1 MAGHRRIKGHV
12 QECLEKD
19 DWKACL
25 QAMAAEHGTG
35 SLVGPLFGFIL
46 NRSSL
51 VRWRAVSGFG
61 VTMDMM
67 FAADPEKTRNVMR
80 RFLWHMNEESA
91 NVPWGIAEVMGEV
104 MACVPTLADE
114 YYKKLASYIQEEI
127 PGHESNFLQYAGM
140 REGVFWG
147 LMRLAQAR
155 PELVEPYIPD
165 LMKAFE
171 REESCATVAYVALT
185 MADLQHGEAK
195 EALQSNAEEPDEFE
209 LYRDEK
215 LETAVLGDVVK
226 SALAKL
232 G

>member
-1 MAGHRRIKGHV
+1 MAGQRRIKGHV
-12 QECLEKD
+12 QECLERD
-19 DWKACL
+19 DWRVCL
-25 QAMAAEHGTG
+25 ETLAAKHGPG
-35 SLVGPLFGFIL
+35 GLIGPLFGFIL

-61 VTMDMM
+61 VAMSLL
-67 FAADPEKTRNVMR
+67 FEADPEKTRNVMR

-114 YYKKLASYIQEEI
+114 YYKKLASYIQEEV

-155 PELVEPYIPD
+155 PEYVQPYIPD
-165 LMKAFE
+165 LMKALG
-171 REESCATVAYVALT
+171 REESCATVGYVALT
-185 MADLQHGEAK
+185 LADLGHAEA
-195 EALQSNAEEPDEFE
+195 ASVLQSFANEPDEFE

-215 LETAVLGDVVK
+215 LELVVLGDVVTAVLGK
-226 SALAKL
+226 LA
-232 G
+232 